1 MQSRSHSH
9 ENSNANELRLRASIR
24 ELQQLINGISFT
36 SSSSSN
42 SPLVPAHLTSLINDA
57 AYHEDQS
64 NLSNEMYESVV
75 KEMALFVSSTIA
87 SFGKSFESE
96 GVYNPELLKLYDA
109 LVWGFNSPF
118 LWRITQNDISS
129 LYEMNASPH
138 NHCEIAVGTG
148 LFLSELVALPSMKH
162 IALLDL
168 NENCLRVCEERI
180 KDVCHRRHH
189 HQLNDTPD
197 NVASVPDVSKLLVDI
212 MMSPQTNN
220 DPMKGGDDGVHI
232 LQSPL
237 TPIRGKF
244 QSVGVNFLF
253 HCLHGSN
260 LYDKMHAFHNCAS
273 LLDPQDGVFFGSTIL
288 GKEMLDDEPNAG
300 ETAMHVLRAFNDMGV
315 FGNLGDSFQDLEDIL
330 TVIFEDV
337 DVYRV
342 GYCGVWMARHPKAY
356 IREE

>member
-1 MQSRSHSH
+1 
-9 ENSNANELRLRASIR
+9 
-24 ELQQLINGISFT
+24 
-36 SSSSSN
+36 
-42 SPLVPAHLTSLINDA
+42 
-57 AYHEDQS
+57 
-64 NLSNEMYESVV
+64 
-75 KEMALFVSSTIA
+75 
-87 SFGKSFESE
+87 
-96 GVYNPELLKLYDA
+96 
-109 LVWGFNSPF
+109 
-118 LWRITQNDISS
+118 
-129 LYEMNASPH
+129 MNASPH

-162 IALLDL
+162 ITLLDL
-168 NENCLRVCEERI
+168 NENCLRVCEVRI

-189 HQLNDTPD
+189 HHLNDAQLD
-197 NVASVPDVSKLLVDI
+197 NDVASVPDVSKLLVDI

-260 LYDKMHAFHNCAS
+260 LYDKIHAFHNCAS

-330 TVIFEDV
+330 TEIFEDV

-356 IREE
+356 KRKE